1 MPNTSQTHLK
11 LLAIVAGAR
20 GPAGPS
26 LEAARYAPK
35 HEVLAEALH
44 KVGVFREAGARH
56 TQREF
61 QIIEQVIQLMTELY
75 GEIDDLGTFIDRVT
89 GVTEAIGEATVIDHL
104 ISIIHSQFTEEAD
117 YLVGSGARLDQDE
130 RIFLSHAIGCAL
142 DAFNAC
148 IDAERPYLRDR
159 LLYKP
164 GEPYTPPPATVVN
177 VTNPTDVE
185 VTSAG
190 MLSADDLLS
199 SEPEDA
205 FELMAADRKP
215 ISESARPKI
224 DRPLTE
230 TINGE
235 FSIDANQR
243 HPDGSFILG
252 GRVIVEGRSGN
263 GNRYTV
269 ESLQSGP
276 AVFAGQ
282 YIFIDHPSMSEATDR
297 PERSEY
303 DKVGLLPKDPADF
316 YLGPITEGEHA
327 GKQALFFRNGKLS
340 QTVDWLAT
348 RIKEGISGE
357 MSVNAHGRG
366 HESDDG
372 SGEFVVEAFVPN
384 PLTSLDFVTKGAA
397 GGRGLLESNR
407 GGGDP
412 ALSTLTIEQLTE
424 RRPDLV
430 AALTAPTRET
440 TMQEATRMALQL
452 TEAQKQVVNLRAALR
467 KSKRDARQRD
477 AETIVG
483 EALASSGLPAE
494 GQQRVRGLLEAQVK
508 AFVEADGQDPQG
520 EPAGELAPAGSGMK
534 PGDPA
539 GIELPPDAASLPEA
553 AQALW
558 LEAFVG
564 ALPKGD
570 KRATN
575 MAWAA
580 VYGAGWVEGTS
591 GWYQEQAQA
600 PAIDMSGA
608 PAAGVDPALMAA
620 QRPTTPEA
628 LKKAI
633 GEAIKGEKTYLS
645 KVTGAGLIEGLGG
658 GDGNPAD
665 PDASATKL
673 EEAFAGLLP
682 ADQAKVAARGRR

>member
-1 MPNTSQTHLK
+1 MPSNVPAHLKAKFERCLADVKATGKSEDAAYAICYVSVVEAPRK
-11 LLAIVAGAR
+11 LLAILSGFNTDE
-20 GPAGPS
+20 S
-26 LEAARYAPK
+26 SLLLEAEHFTPK
-35 HEVLAEALH
+35 HKAVANMLRQRGVL
-44 KVGVFREAGARH
+44 EAGARH

-61 QIIEQVIQLMTELY
+61 QIIEQVIKLMTELY
-75 GEIDDLGTFIDRVT
+75 GEIDDLGAFIDKVT

-104 ISIIHSQFTEEAD
+104 ISIIHRSFTDEAD
-117 YLVGSGARLDQDE
+117 YLVGSGARLDQEE
-130 RIFLSHAIGCAL
+130 RIFLSHAIGAAL
-142 DAFNAC
+142 DAFNAV
-148 IDAERPYLRDR
+148 IDTERPQLRDR

-164 GEPYTPPPATVVN
+164 SAPYTPPPATVVN
-177 VTNPTDVE
+177 VSNPTDVE
-185 VTSAG
+185 VTPAG

-205 FELMAADRKP
+205 FELMAAQRSVTEH
-215 ISESARPKI
+215 ITARA
-224 DRPLTE
+224 LTE

-269 ESLQSGP
+269 EALQSGP

-303 DKVGLLPKDPADF
+303 DKVGLLPKSPADF
-316 YLGPITEGEHA
+316 YVAPITEGEHA

-372 SGEFVVEAFVPN
+372 SGDFVVEAFVPN

-407 GGGDP
+407 GGGDQ

-430 AALTAPTRET
+430 AALTAQTRET
-440 TMQEATRMALQL
+440 TMQEATRMTFKL
-452 TEAQKQVVNLRAALR
+452 TESQKQVVNLRAALR
-467 KSKRDARQRD
+467 KSKRDARQKE

-483 EALASSGLPAE
+483 EALATSGLPQE
-494 GQQRVRGLLEAQVK
+494 SQQRLRGLLEAQVK
-508 AFVEADGQDPQG
+508 TFVEADGQDPQG

-580 VYGAGWVEGTS
+580 VYGAGWV
-591 GWYQEQAQA
+591 
-600 PAIDMSGA
+600 
-608 PAAGVDPALMAA
+608 
-620 QRPTTPEA
+620 
-628 LKKAI
+628 
-633 GEAIKGEKTYLS
+633 
-645 KVTGAGLIEGLGG
+645 
-658 GDGNPAD
+658 
-665 PDASATKL
+665 
-673 EEAFAGLLP
+673 
-682 ADQAKVAARGRR
+682 